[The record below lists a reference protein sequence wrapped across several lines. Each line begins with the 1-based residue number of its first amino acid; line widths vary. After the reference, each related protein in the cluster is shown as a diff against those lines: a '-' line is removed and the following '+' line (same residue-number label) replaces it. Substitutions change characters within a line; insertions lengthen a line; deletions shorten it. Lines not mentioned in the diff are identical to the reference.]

1 MMYKYLISILLCL
14 GLCCGLKAQDAE
26 LTTLT
31 TIVKSLRNG
40 NQKKFDAAKATLAN
54 DRLWTPMNELAAL
67 EQGVECRASEG
78 VPGFK
83 LNKLL
88 AGAEQMQRF
97 ETSTGNMLNGEDE
110 RYNYSLFERA
120 IKAGRTASY
129 SLKGRQGE
137 QTFIFIPYDAKAK
150 LNVSISSEG
159 RAFTSTP
166 YKDGSIRFTGTV
178 APGKSVDIKIS
189 NADNASRSFALLNH
203 NPRK

>member
-189 NADNASRSFALLNH
+189 NADKASRSFALLNH